1 MDYGQWKPAK
11 SFSNPQGGPIPV
23 IDATAP
29 GRVGDVRRRNLSR
42 VLDSIAKT
50 GDAKPSRAQLAA
62 GTGLTKAAVSSL
74 VADLVESGLVA
85 EVGLYRD
92 GERGRPGQ
100 GLELSSRRGVIGME
114 INVDYLAV
122 GVVDLGGNLRFHASV
137 ESPNRGLEPA
147 TVMERLGALAAE
159 AKAAAAAEGIA
170 ILGGGLA
177 VPGLVDEQR
186 SVVLSAPNLH
196 WENEPLNPRALLEG
210 APLGVRLS
218 NEANSAALGELW
230 YGGGPAD
237 FLYVSGEVG
246 VGGGVI
252 IASELYTGPGGS
264 AGELGHIVVNPDGP
278 SCSCG
283 GAGCL
288 ETFAGQEAI
297 FEAAGIPPGALE
309 ERAELLLA
317 ALRQRD
323 PQARKA
329 VDDAGRYLGVALASS
344 ARLMDIEAVVLGGHF
359 AVLGEWLRPAL
370 LASLERHAPGLL
382 DPENLTLSGLE
393 HSGTLLGAAGQVI
406 RSVIESPFEFLLAAK
421 LA

>member
-1 MDYGQWKPAK
+1 MNEPA
-11 SFSNPQGGPIPV
+11 
-23 IDATAP
+23 AP
-29 GRVGDVRRRNLSR
+29 GRVGDVRRRNLSL
-42 VLDSIAKT
+42 VLDSIART

-74 VADLVESGLVA
+74 VADLVESGLVS

-100 GLELSSRRGVIGME
+100 GLELSARRGVVGME

-122 GVVDLGGNLRFHASV
+122 GLVDLGGSLRFRSTV
-137 ESPNRGLEPA
+137 ESRNRGLAPNV
-147 TVMERLGALAAE
+147 VMERLGNLTAE
-159 AKAAAAAEGIA
+159 ARAAAAADGIA
-170 ILGGGLA
+170 IMGGGLA

-186 SVVLSAPNLH
+186 NVVLSAPNLH
-196 WENEPLNPRALLEG
+196 WEREQLNPRSLLED

-230 YGGGPAD
+230 YGDGQPD

-246 VGGGVI
+246 VGGGVVI
-252 IASELYTGPGGS
+252 GSELYLGPGGS
-264 AGELGHIVVNPDGP
+264 AGELGHIVVHPEGP

-297 FEAAGIPPGALE
+297 FQAARIPEGSLS
-309 ERAELLLA
+309 ERTELLLTALA
-317 ALRQRD
+317 AAE
-323 PQARKA
+323 PQATQA
-329 VDDAGRYLGVALASS
+329 VHDAGRYLGVALASS
-344 ARLMDIEAVVLGGHF
+344 ARLMDIETVVLGGHF
-359 AVLGEWLRPAL
+359 AVLNEWLRPAL
-370 LASLERHAPGLL
+370 LASLERYAPGLL
-382 DPENLTLSGLE
+382 DPTHLTVSHLG

-406 RSVIESPFEFLLAAK
+406 RSVIESPFEFLLASK

>member
-1 MDYGQWKPAK
+1 MNEP
-11 SFSNPQGGPIPV
+11 
-23 IDATAP
+23 TAP
-29 GRVGDVRRRNLSR
+29 GRVGDVRRRNLSL

-50 GDAKPSRAQLAA
+50 VDSKPSRAQLAA

-74 VADLVESGLVA
+74 VADLVESGLVS

-100 GLELSSRRGVIGME
+100 GLQLNARRGVVGME

-122 GVVDLGGNLRFHASV
+122 GLVDLAGNLRFHSAV
-137 ESPNRGLEPA
+137 ESPNRGMPPA
-147 TVMERLGALAAE
+147 KVMEQLAGLAAE
-159 AKAAAAAEGIA
+159 AKAAAEAEGIA

-177 VPGLVDEQR
+177 VPGLVDEK
-186 SVVLSAPNLH
+186 SNVVLSAPNLH
-196 WENEPLNPRALLEG
+196 WEGEQLHPQSLLEG
-210 APLGVRLS
+210 APLGVKLS

-230 YGGGPAD
+230 YGAGVPD

-252 IASELYTGPGGS
+252 IGSELYTGPGGS
-264 AGELGHIVVNPDGP
+264 AGELGHIVVHPEGP
-278 SCSCG
+278 RCSCG

-297 FEAAGIPPGALE
+297 FEAAGIAGGTLG
-309 ERAELLLA
+309 ERTEALLA
-317 ALRQRD
+317 ALAAQE
-323 PQARKA
+323 PKATQA
-329 VDDAGRYLGVALASS
+329 VHDAGRYLGVALASA

-359 AVLGEWLRPAL
+359 AVLGEWLKPSL
-370 LASLERHAPGLL
+370 LESLERYAPGLL
-382 DPENLTLSGLE
+382 DPKNLAVSGLE

-406 RSVIESPFEFLLAAK
+406 RSVIESPFEFLLASK

>member
-1 MDYGQWKPAK
+1 MNEQA
-11 SFSNPQGGPIPV
+11 
-23 IDATAP
+23 AP
-29 GRVGDVRRRNLSR
+29 GRVGDVRRRNLSL
-42 VLDSIAKT
+42 VMDSIART

-74 VADLVESGLVA
+74 VADLVDSGLVS

-100 GLELSSRRGVIGME
+100 GLELSSRRGVVGME

-122 GVVDLGGNLRFHASV
+122 GLVDLGGNLRFHSTV
-137 ESPNRGLEPA
+137 ESRNRGLAPEK
-147 TVMERLGALAAE
+147 VMERLGVLAAE
-159 AKAAAAAEGIA
+159 AIAAAAAADIS

-186 SVVLSAPNLH
+186 NLVLSAPNLH
-196 WENEPLNPRALLEG
+196 WEHEELNPRSLLED

-230 YGGGPAD
+230 YGTGQPD

-252 IASELYTGPGGS
+252 IGSELYTGPGGS
-264 AGELGHIVVNPDGP
+264 AGELGHIVVHPDGP
-278 SCSCG
+278 GCSCG
-283 GAGCL
+283 GTGCL

-297 FEAAGIPPGALE
+297 FEAAGTPQGSLG
-309 ERAELLLA
+309 ERTELLLA
-317 ALRQRD
+317 ALAAQE
-323 PQARKA
+323 PQATQA
-329 VDDAGRYLGVALASS
+329 VHDAGRYLGVALASS

-359 AVLGEWLRPAL
+359 AVLAEWLRPAL
-370 LASLERHAPGLL
+370 LTSLERYAPGLL
-382 DPENLTLSGLE
+382 APGNLTVSTLE

-406 RSVIESPFEFLLAAK
+406 RSVIESPFEFLLASK

>member
-1 MDYGQWKPAK
+1 MDHGQWKLEK
-11 SFSNPQGGPIPV
+11 SSSNLQGGPTPV
-23 IDATAP
+23 NEAAAP
-29 GRVGDVRRRNLSR
+29 GRVGDVRRRNLSL
-42 VLDSIAKT
+42 VLDSIART

-74 VADLVESGLVA
+74 VADLVESGLVS

-100 GLELSSRRGVIGME
+100 GLELSSRRGVVGME

-122 GVVDLGGNLRFHASV
+122 GLVDLGGNLRFHSTV
-137 ESPNRGLEPA
+137 ESRNRGLAPA
-147 TVMERLGALAAE
+147 KVMERLGLLTAE
-159 AKAAAAAEGIA
+159 VKAEAAAANIA

-186 SVVLSAPNLH
+186 NLVLSAPNLH
-196 WENEPLNPRALLEG
+196 WEQEELNPRALLEG

-230 YGGGPAD
+230 YGTGQPD

-252 IASELYTGPGGS
+252 IGSELYTGPGGT
-264 AGELGHIVVNPDGP
+264 AGELGHIVVHPDGP
-278 SCSCG
+278 GCSCG
-283 GAGCL
+283 GTGCL

-297 FEAAGIPPGALE
+297 FEAAGTPQGSLG
-309 ERAELLLA
+309 ERTELLLA
-317 ALRQRD
+317 ALAAQEPRAT
-323 PQARKA
+323 QA
-329 VDDAGRYLGVALASS
+329 VHDAGRYLGVALASS
-344 ARLMDIEAVVLGGHF
+344 ARLMDIEVVVLGGHF
-359 AVLGEWLRPAL
+359 AVLAEWLRPAL
-370 LASLERHAPGLL
+370 LTSLERYAPGLL
-382 DPENLTLSGLE
+382 DPGNLTVSTLE

-406 RSVIESPFEFLLAAK
+406 RSVIESPFEFLLASK

>member
-1 MDYGQWKPAK
+1 MNEQ
-11 SFSNPQGGPIPV
+11 
-23 IDATAP
+23 TAP
-29 GRVGDVRRRNLSR
+29 GRVGDVRRRNLSL
-42 VLDSIAKT
+42 VMDSIART

-74 VADLVESGLVA
+74 VADLVESGLVS

-100 GLELSSRRGVIGME
+100 GLELSARRGVVGME

-122 GVVDLGGNLRFHASV
+122 GLVDLGGNLRFHSTV
-137 ESPNRGLEPA
+137 ESRNRGLAPEK
-147 TVMERLGALAAE
+147 VMERLGGLAAE
-159 AKAAAAAEGIA
+159 AIAAAAAADIS

-177 VPGLVDEQR
+177 VPGLVDAR
-186 SVVLSAPNLH
+186 RNLVLSAPNLH
-196 WENEPLNPRALLEG
+196 WEHEALNPQNLLEG

-230 YGGGPAD
+230 YGGGQPD

-252 IASELYTGPGGS
+252 IGSELYTGPGGS
-264 AGELGHIVVNPDGP
+264 AGELGHIVVHPDGP
-278 SCSCG
+278 GCSCG

-297 FEAAGIPPGALE
+297 FEAAGIPEGSLG
-309 ERAELLLA
+309 RRTELLLA
-317 ALRQRD
+317 ALAARE
-323 PQARKA
+323 PQATQA
-329 VDDAGRYLGVALASS
+329 VHDAGRYLGVALASS

-359 AVLGEWLRPAL
+359 AVLAEWLRPAL
-370 LASLERHAPGLL
+370 LSSLDRYAPGLL
-382 DPENLTLSGLE
+382 DPGNLTVSALE

-406 RSVIESPFEFLLAAK
+406 RSVIESPFEFLLASN

>member
-1 MDYGQWKPAK
+1 MVNGSQQQFFK
-11 SFSNPQGGPIPV
+11 SAGSPTPV
-23 IDATAP
+23 NESAAP
-29 GRVGDVRRRNLSR
+29 GRVGDVRRRNLSL
-42 VLDSIAKT
+42 VLDSIART

-74 VADLVESGLVA
+74 VADLVESGLVS

-100 GLELSSRRGVIGME
+100 GLELSSRRGVVGME

-122 GVVDLGGNLRFHASV
+122 GLVDLGGNLRFHSIV
-137 ESPNRGLEPA
+137 ESRNRGMAPQE
-147 TVMERLGALAAE
+147 VMQRLGSLVAE
-159 AKAAAAAEGIA
+159 AVAAAAVENVA

-186 SVVLSAPNLH
+186 NIVLSAPNLH
-196 WENEPLNPRALLEG
+196 WENEQLQPGSLLEG

-252 IASELYTGPGGS
+252 IGSDLYVGPGGS
-264 AGELGHIVVNPDGP
+264 AGELGHIVVHPEGP
-278 SCSCG
+278 ECSCG

-297 FEAAGIPPGALE
+297 FEAANIPDGSLADRTE
-309 ERAELLLA
+309 QLLA
-317 ALRQRD
+317 ALAARD
-323 PQARKA
+323 PGALKA
-329 VDDAGRYLGVALASS
+329 VHDAGRYLGVALASS
-344 ARLMDIEAVVLGGHF
+344 ARLMDIDAVVLGGHF
-359 AVLGEWLRPAL
+359 ALLAEWLRSAL
-370 LASLERHAPGLL
+370 LVSLERYAPGLL
-382 DPENLTLSGLE
+382 EPDSLGVSSLE

-406 RSVIESPFEFLLAAK
+406 RSVIESPFEFLLASK

>member
-1 MDYGQWKPAK
+1 M
-11 SFSNPQGGPIPV
+11 PV
-23 IDATAP
+23 NEQAAP
-29 GRVGDVRRRNLSR
+29 GRVGDVRRRNLSL
-42 VLDSIAKT
+42 VLDSIART

-74 VADLVESGLVA
+74 VAELVESGLVS

-100 GLELSSRRGVIGME
+100 GLELSTRRGVVGME

-122 GVVDLGGNLRFHASV
+122 GLVDLGGNLRFSSTV
-137 ESPNRGLEPA
+137 ESRNRGLKPGD
-147 TVMERLGALAAE
+147 VMTRLAGLAAE
-159 AKAAAAAEGIA
+159 AQAVAAGEGIA

-177 VPGLVDEQR
+177 VPGLVDER
-186 SVVLSAPNLH
+186 RGIVLSAPNLH
-196 WENEPLNPRALLEG
+196 WANEKLEANALLGEV
-210 APLGVRLS
+210 PLGVRLS

-252 IASELYTGPGGS
+252 IGSELYLGPGGS
-264 AGELGHIVVNPDGP
+264 AGELGHIVVHPEGP
-278 SCSCG
+278 ACSCG

-297 FEAAGIPPGALE
+297 FESAGITAGSLSGRTDSLHSA
-309 ERAELLLA
+309 LA
-317 ALRQRD
+317 ANQPR
-323 PQARKA
+323 AAAA
-329 VDDAGRYLGVALASS
+329 VHDAGTYLGVALASA

-359 AVLGEWLRPAL
+359 AELGEWLLPAL
-370 LASLERHAPGLL
+370 LESMERHAPGLL
-382 DPENLTLSGLE
+382 DPANVTVSGLK

-406 RSVIESPFEFLLAAK
+406 RSVIESPFDLVLAAK
-421 LA
+421 PA

>member
-1 MDYGQWKPAK
+1 MNEP
-11 SFSNPQGGPIPV
+11 
-23 IDATAP
+23 TAP
-29 GRVGDVRRRNLSR
+29 GRVGDVRRRNLSL

-50 GDAKPSRAQLAA
+50 ADAKPSRAQLAA

-74 VADLVESGLVA
+74 VADLVESGLVS

-100 GLELSSRRGVIGME
+100 GLELNSRRGVVGME

-122 GVVDLGGNLRFHASV
+122 GLVDLAGNLRFHSAV
-137 ESPNRGLEPA
+137 ESRNRAVPPA
-147 TVMERLGALAAE
+147 QVMDQLAVLASE
-159 AKAAAAAEGIA
+159 AKAAAAAEDIA

-177 VPGLVDEQR
+177 VPGLVDEKGD
-186 SVVLSAPNLH
+186 VVLSAPNLH
-196 WENEPLNPRALLEG
+196 WEHEKLHPQSLLEG
-210 APLGVRLS
+210 APLGVKLS

-230 YGGGPAD
+230 YGGGPTD

-252 IASELYTGPGGS
+252 IGSELYTGPGGS
-264 AGELGHIVVNPDGP
+264 AGELGHIVVHPEGP
-278 SCSCG
+278 ACSCG

-297 FEAAGIPPGALE
+297 FEAAGIAAGTLG
-309 ERAELLLA
+309 ERTDLLLA
-317 ALRQRD
+317 ALAAHEPR
-323 PQARKA
+323 ATAA
-329 VDDAGRYLGVALASS
+329 VHDAGRYLGVALASA

-359 AVLGEWLRPAL
+359 AVLGEWLRPSL

-382 DPENLTLSGLE
+382 APENLTVSGLE
-393 HSGTLLGAAGQVI
+393 HSGTLLGAAGKVI
-406 RSVIESPFEFLLAAK
+406 RSVIESPFEFLLASK

>member
-1 MDYGQWKPAK
+1 MDHGQWKPEK
-11 SFSNPQGGPIPV
+11 TSNLQGGPTPMNEQS
-23 IDATAP
+23 AP
-29 GRVGDVRRRNLSR
+29 GRVGDVRRRNLSL
-42 VLDSIAKT
+42 VMDSIART

-74 VADLVESGLVA
+74 VADLVESGLVS

-100 GLELSSRRGVIGME
+100 GLELSARRGVVGME

-122 GVVDLGGNLRFHASV
+122 GLVDLGGNLRFHSSV
-137 ESPNRGLEPA
+137 ESRNRGLAPEK
-147 TVMERLGALAAE
+147 VMERLGDLAAE
-159 AKAAAAAEGIA
+159 AIAAAAAADIS

-186 SVVLSAPNLH
+186 NLVLSAPNLH
-196 WENEPLNPRALLEG
+196 WENEELNPRSLLED

-230 YGGGPAD
+230 YGAGQTD

-252 IASELYTGPGGS
+252 IGSELYMGPGGS
-264 AGELGHIVVNPDGP
+264 AGELGHIVVHPDGP
-278 SCSCG
+278 DCSCG

-297 FEAAGIPPGALE
+297 FEAAGIPEGSLG
-309 ERAELLLA
+309 ERTELLLA
-317 ALRQRD
+317 ALAAHE
-323 PQARKA
+323 PQATRA
-329 VDDAGRYLGVALASS
+329 VHDAGRYLGVALASS

-359 AVLGEWLRPAL
+359 AVLAEWLRPAL
-370 LASLERHAPGLL
+370 ISSLERYAPGLL
-382 DPENLTLSGLE
+382 DPGNLTVSALE

-406 RSVIESPFEFLLAAK
+406 RSVIESPFEFLLASK

>member
-1 MDYGQWKPAK
+1 MNEQA
-11 SFSNPQGGPIPV
+11 
-23 IDATAP
+23 AP
-29 GRVGDVRRRNLSR
+29 GRVGDVRRRNLSL
-42 VLDSIAKT
+42 VMDSIART

-74 VADLVESGLVA
+74 VADLVESGLVS

-100 GLELSSRRGVIGME
+100 GLELSARRGVVGME

-122 GVVDLGGNLRFHASV
+122 GLVDLGGNLRFHSTV
-137 ESPNRGLEPA
+137 ESRNRGLEPEK
-147 TVMERLGALAAE
+147 VMERLGGLAAQ
-159 AKAAAAAEGIA
+159 AIAAAAAADIS

-186 SVVLSAPNLH
+186 NMVLSAPNLH
-196 WENEPLNPRALLEG
+196 WEHKELNPRSLLEG

-230 YGGGPAD
+230 YGEGRPD

-252 IASELYTGPGGS
+252 IGSELYTGPGGS
-264 AGELGHIVVNPDGP
+264 AGELGHIVVHPDGP
-278 SCSCG
+278 ACSCG

-297 FEAAGIPPGALE
+297 FEAAGIPDGLLGG
-309 ERAELLLA
+309 RTQLLLA
-317 ALRQRD
+317 ALTAQEL
-323 PQARKA
+323 QATQA
-329 VDDAGRYLGVALASS
+329 VHDAGRYLGVALASS

-359 AVLGEWLRPAL
+359 AVLAEWLRPAL
-370 LASLERHAPGLL
+370 LGSLERHAPGLL
-382 DPENLTLSGLE
+382 DPGNLTVSSLE

-406 RSVIESPFEFLLAAK
+406 RSVIESPFEFLLASK

>member
-1 MDYGQWKPAK
+1 MNEQ
-11 SFSNPQGGPIPV
+11 V
-23 IDATAP
+23 AP
-29 GRVGDVRRRNLSR
+29 GRVGDVRRRNLSL
-42 VLDSIAKT
+42 VLDSIART

-74 VADLVESGLVA
+74 VADLVESGLVT

-100 GLELSSRRGVIGME
+100 GLELSSRRGVVGME

-122 GVVDLGGNLRFHASV
+122 GLVDLGGNLRFTASV
-137 ESPNRGLEPA
+137 ESRNRGLSPSA
-147 TVMERLGALAAE
+147 VMEHLGGLAAE
-159 AKAAAAAEGIA
+159 AKAAAAADDIA

-186 SVVLSAPNLH
+186 NMVLSAPNLH
-196 WENEPLNPRALLEG
+196 WEHEQLNPRALLEG
-210 APLGVRLS
+210 SPLGVRLS

-230 YGGGPAD
+230 YGGGQPD

-252 IASELYTGPGGS
+252 IGSELYTGPGGS
-264 AGELGHIVVNPDGP
+264 AGELGHIVVHPDGP
-278 SCSCG
+278 ACSCG

-297 FEAAGIPPGALE
+297 FEAAGIPGGSLG
-309 ERAELLLA
+309 ERTELLLEALA
-317 ALRQRD
+317 ADDLL
-323 PQARKA
+323 A
-329 VDDAGRYLGVALASS
+329 VRAVHDAGRYLGVALASS

-370 LASLERHAPGLL
+370 LTSLERYAPGLL
-382 DPENLTLSGLE
+382 DPRNLTVSGLE

-406 RSVIESPFEFLLAAK
+406 RSVIESPFEFLLASK

>member
-1 MDYGQWKPAK
+1 MDHGQWKPAK
-11 SFSNPQGGPIPV
+11 IFQALEEAARVNEQ
-23 IDATAP
+23 AAP
-29 GRVGDVRRRNLSR
+29 GRVGDVRRRNLSL
-42 VLDSIAKT
+42 VLDSIARN
-50 GDAKPSRAQLAA
+50 GDAKPSRAQVAA

-74 VADLVESGLVA
+74 VADLVESGLVS

-100 GLELSSRRGVIGME
+100 GLELSARRGVVGME

-122 GVVDLGGNLRFHASV
+122 GLVDLGGNLRFSSTV
-137 ESPNRGLEPA
+137 ESRNRGLKPDA
-147 TVMERLGALAAE
+147 VMDELGVLAGQ
-159 AKAAAAAEGIA
+159 AKASAASAGIT

-177 VPGLVDEQR
+177 VPGLVDEQHDI
-186 SVVLSAPNLH
+186 VLSAPNLH
-196 WENEPLNPRALLEG
+196 WEHEQLNPRALLED

-230 YGGGPAD
+230 YGEGPSD

-252 IASELYTGPGGS
+252 IGSELYTGPGGS
-264 AGELGHIVVNPDGP
+264 AGELGHIVVHPEGP

-297 FEAAGIPPGALE
+297 FEAARIPEGSLG
-309 ERAELLLA
+309 RRTELLLA
-317 ALRQRD
+317 ALAADEPHAKR
-323 PQARKA
+323 A
-329 VDDAGRYLGVALASS
+329 VRDAGRYLGIALASS
-344 ARLMDIEAVVLGGHF
+344 ARLMDVEAVVLGGHF
-359 AVLGEWLRPAL
+359 AVLADWLKPAVL
-370 LASLERHAPGLL
+370 SSLERYAPGLL
-382 DPENLTLSGLE
+382 KPESLTVSRLE

-406 RSVIESPFEFLLAAK
+406 RAVIESPSEFLLGKPA
-421 LA
+421 

>member
-1 MDYGQWKPAK
+1 MVNGSQQQFFK
-11 SFSNPQGGPIPV
+11 SAGSPTPV
-23 IDATAP
+23 NESTAP
-29 GRVGDVRRRNLSR
+29 GRVGDVRRRNLSL
-42 VLDSIAKT
+42 VLDSIART

-74 VADLVESGLVA
+74 VADLVDSGLVS

-122 GVVDLGGNLRFHASV
+122 GLVDLGGNLRFHASV
-137 ESPNRGLEPA
+137 ESRNRGLAPEK
-147 TVMERLGALAAE
+147 VMERLGGLAAE
-159 AKAAAAAEGIA
+159 AKAAASAEKIA
-170 ILGGGLA
+170 IMGGGLA
-177 VPGLVDEQR
+177 VPGLVDGQHNM
-186 SVVLSAPNLH
+186 VLSAPNLH
-196 WENEPLNPRALLEG
+196 WENVQLHPRSLLEG

-230 YGGGPAD
+230 YGGGRPD

-252 IASELYTGPGGS
+252 IGSELYTGPGGS
-264 AGELGHIVVNPDGP
+264 AGELGHIVVHPEGP
-278 SCSCG
+278 ACSCG

-297 FEAAGIPPGALE
+297 FKAAGIPEGSLG
-309 ERAELLLA
+309 ERTELLLA
-317 ALRQRD
+317 ALAAQD
-323 PQARKA
+323 PRATKA
-329 VDDAGRYLGVALASS
+329 VHDAGRYLGVALASS

-359 AVLGEWLRPAL
+359 ALLAEWLRPAL
-370 LASLERHAPGLL
+370 LASLERYAPGLL
-382 DPENLTLSGLE
+382 EPGNLTVSGLE

-406 RSVIESPFEFLLAAK
+406 RSVIESPFEFLLASK

>member
-1 MDYGQWKPAK
+1 MSVNEQA
-11 SFSNPQGGPIPV
+11 
-23 IDATAP
+23 AP
-29 GRVGDVRRRNLSR
+29 GRVGDVRRRNLSL

-74 VADLVESGLVA
+74 VADLVYSGLVS

-100 GLELSSRRGVIGME
+100 GLELNTRRGVVGME

-122 GVVDLGGNLRFHASV
+122 GLVDLGGALRFTSMV
-137 ESPNRGLEPA
+137 ESHNRGLAPDA
-147 TVMERLGALAAE
+147 VMARLGALAAE
-159 AKAAAAAEGIA
+159 AAAAATKEGVE

-177 VPGLVDEQR
+177 VPGLVDER
-186 SVVLSAPNLH
+186 NNLVISAPNLH
-196 WENEPLNPRALLEG
+196 WEQEYLDPGALLEG

-230 YGGGPAD
+230 YGGGGQAD

-252 IASELYTGPGGS
+252 IGSELFTGPGGS
-264 AGELGHIVVNPDGP
+264 AGELGHVVVHPDGP
-278 SCSCG
+278 PCSCG

-297 FEAAGIPPGALE
+297 FQAARIPEGSLS
-309 ERAELLLA
+309 ERMAGLVA
-317 ALRQRD
+317 ALVSKE
-323 PQARKA
+323 PKA
-329 VDDAGRYLGVALASS
+329 SRAVHDAGRYLGVALASS
-344 ARLMDIEAVVLGGHF
+344 ARLMDLEAVVLGGHF
-359 AVLGEWLRPAL
+359 AELGDWLKPAVLEGLN
-370 LASLERHAPGLL
+370 RHAPGLL
-382 DPENLTLSGLE
+382 QSADLRVSGLK

-406 RSVIESPFEFLLAAK
+406 RYVIESPLELILARK
-421 LA
+421 LAT

>member
-1 MDYGQWKPAK
+1 MNEP
-11 SFSNPQGGPIPV
+11 
-23 IDATAP
+23 TAP
-29 GRVGDVRRRNLSR
+29 GRVGDVRRRNLSL

-50 GDAKPSRAQLAA
+50 ADAKPSRAQLAA

-74 VADLVESGLVA
+74 VADLVESGLVS

-100 GLELSSRRGVIGME
+100 GLELNSRRGVVGME

-122 GVVDLGGNLRFHASV
+122 GLVDLAGNLRFHSAV
-137 ESPNRGLEPA
+137 ESRNRAVPPA
-147 TVMERLGALAAE
+147 QVMDQLAVLAAE
-159 AKAAAAAEGIA
+159 AKAAAAAEDIA

-177 VPGLVDEQR
+177 VPGLVDDKGD
-186 SVVLSAPNLH
+186 VVLSAPNLH
-196 WENEPLNPRALLEG
+196 WEHEKLRPQSLLEG
-210 APLGVRLS
+210 APLGVKLS

-230 YGGGPAD
+230 YGGGPTD

-252 IASELYTGPGGS
+252 IGSELYTGPGGS
-264 AGELGHIVVNPDGP
+264 AGELGHIVVHPEGP
-278 SCSCG
+278 ACSCG

-297 FEAAGIPPGALE
+297 FEAAGIAAGTLG
-309 ERAELLLA
+309 ERTDMLLA
-317 ALRQRD
+317 ALAAHEPR
-323 PQARKA
+323 ATAA
-329 VDDAGRYLGVALASS
+329 VHDAGRYLGVALASA

-359 AVLGEWLRPAL
+359 AVLGEWLRPSL

-382 DPENLTLSGLE
+382 APENLTVSGLE

-406 RSVIESPFEFLLAAK
+406 RSVIESPFEFLLASK

>member
-1 MDYGQWKPAK
+1 MVNGSRKN
-11 SFSNPQGGPIPV
+11 SSNVQGGPTPV
-23 IDATAP
+23 NERTAP
-29 GRVGDVRRRNLSR
+29 GRVGDVRRRNLSL
-42 VLDSIAKT
+42 VMDSIART

-74 VADLVESGLVA
+74 VADLVEGGLVS

-100 GLELSSRRGVIGME
+100 GLELSARRGVVGME

-122 GVVDLGGNLRFHASV
+122 GLVDLGGNLRFHSTV
-137 ESPNRGLEPA
+137 ESRNRGLPPEK
-147 TVMERLGALAAE
+147 VMKRLGGLAA
-159 AKAAAAAEGIA
+159 AALTAAAAADIS

-177 VPGLVDEQR
+177 VPGLVDER
-186 SVVLSAPNLH
+186 RNLVLSAPNLH
-196 WENEPLNPRALLEG
+196 WEHEALNPQHLLEG

-230 YGGGPAD
+230 YGGGQPD

-252 IASELYTGPGGS
+252 IGSELYTGPGGS
-264 AGELGHIVVNPDGP
+264 AGELGHIVVHPDGP
-278 SCSCG
+278 GCSCG

-288 ETFAGQEAI
+288 ETFAGQEAV
-297 FEAAGIPPGALE
+297 FDAAGIPDGSLGG
-309 ERAELLLA
+309 RTELLLA
-317 ALRQRD
+317 ALAARE
-323 PQARKA
+323 PQATQA
-329 VDDAGRYLGVALASS
+329 VHDAGRYLGVALASS
-344 ARLMDIEAVVLGGHF
+344 ARLMDIEVVVLGGHF
-359 AVLGEWLRPAL
+359 AVLAEWLRPAL
-370 LASLERHAPGLL
+370 LSSLERYAPGLL
-382 DPENLTLSGLE
+382 DPSNLTVSALE

-406 RSVIESPFEFLLAAK
+406 RSVIESPFEFLLASK

>member
-1 MDYGQWKPAK
+1 MMDQ
-11 SFSNPQGGPIPV
+11 
-23 IDATAP
+23 TAP
-29 GRVGDVRRRNLSR
+29 GRVGDVRRRNLSL
-42 VLDSIAKT
+42 VLDSIART

-74 VADLVESGLVA
+74 VADLVESGLVS

-100 GLELSSRRGVIGME
+100 GLELSARRGVVGME

-122 GVVDLGGNLRFHASV
+122 GLVDLGGNLRFHSAV
-137 ESPNRGLEPA
+137 ESRNRGLAPGD
-147 TVMERLGALAAE
+147 VMQRLGTLAAE
-159 AKAAAAAEGIA
+159 AKVAADTAGITV
-170 ILGGGLA
+170 LGGGLA
-177 VPGLVDEQR
+177 VPGLVDAQR

-196 WENEPLNPRALLEG
+196 WENEPLNPQSLLEG

-230 YGGGPAD
+230 YGGGGPD

-252 IASELYTGPGGS
+252 IGSELYTGPGGS
-264 AGELGHIVVNPDGP
+264 AGELGHIVVHPEGP

-297 FEAAGIPPGALE
+297 FEAAGIPEGSLAQRTQLLLGAL
-309 ERAELLLA
+309 A
-317 ALRQRD
+317 ANE
-323 PQARKA
+323 PQATQA
-329 VDDAGRYLGVALASS
+329 VHDAGRYLGVALASS
-344 ARLMDIEAVVLGGHF
+344 ARLMDLEAVVLGGHF

-370 LASLERHAPGLL
+370 LASLERYAPGLL
-382 DPENLTLSGLE
+382 DPKNLTVSGLE

-406 RSVIESPFEFLLAAK
+406 RSVIESPFEFLLASK

>member
-1 MDYGQWKPAK
+1 M
-11 SFSNPQGGPIPV
+11 NE
-23 IDATAP
+23 ATAP
-29 GRVGDVRRRNLSR
+29 GRVGDVRRRNLSL
-42 VLDSIAKT
+42 VLDSIART

-74 VADLVESGLVA
+74 VADLVESGLVS

-122 GVVDLGGNLRFHASV
+122 GLVDLGGNLRFHASV
-137 ESPNRGLEPA
+137 ESRNRGLAPGK
-147 TVMERLGALAAE
+147 VMERLGSLAAE
-159 AKAAAAAEGIA
+159 AKAAAADGGIA

-186 SVVLSAPNLH
+186 NVVLSAPNLH
-196 WENEPLNPRALLEG
+196 WENEQLNLRSLLDG

-230 YGGGPAD
+230 YGGGQTD

-252 IASELYTGPGGS
+252 IGSELYTGPGGS
-264 AGELGHIVVNPDGP
+264 AGELGHIVVHPEGP
-278 SCSCG
+278 ACSCG

-297 FEAAGIPPGALE
+297 FEAAATPHGTLG
-309 ERAELLLA
+309 ERTELLLA
-317 ALRQRD
+317 ALRGHD
-323 PQARKA
+323 PASTRA
-329 VDDAGRYLGVALASS
+329 VHDAGRYLGVALASS

-359 AVLGEWLRPAL
+359 AVLAEWLRPAL
-370 LASLERHAPGLL
+370 LSSLERYAPGLL
-382 DPENLTLSGLE
+382 DPANLTVSGLE

>member
-1 MDYGQWKPAK
+1 MSVNEQA
-11 SFSNPQGGPIPV
+11 
-23 IDATAP
+23 AP
-29 GRVGDVRRRNLSR
+29 GRVGDVRRRNLSL

-50 GDAKPSRAQLAA
+50 GDAKPSRAQVAA

-74 VADLVESGLVA
+74 VADLVYSGLVA

-100 GLELSSRRGVIGME
+100 GLELNTRRGVIGME

-122 GVVDLGGNLRFHASV
+122 GLVDLGGALRFTSTV
-137 ESPNRGLEPA
+137 ESHNRGLAPGA
-147 TVMERLGALAAE
+147 VMAGLKRLVDD
-159 AKAAAAAEGIA
+159 AKAAAGAENIE

-177 VPGLVDEQR
+177 VPGLVDERR
-186 SVVLSAPNLH
+186 SIVTSAPNLH
-196 WENEPLNPRALLEG
+196 WDHEQLDPRALLDG

-230 YGGGPAD
+230 YGSGPAD

-252 IASELYTGPGGS
+252 IGGELFMGPGGS
-264 AGELGHIVVNPDGP
+264 AGELGHMVVHPDGP
-278 SCSCG
+278 RCSCG

-297 FEAAGIPPGALE
+297 FQAARIPDGPLS
-309 ERAELLLA
+309 ERMAGLLA
-317 ALRQRD
+317 ALAANG
-323 PQARKA
+323 PEAGKA
-329 VDDAGRYLGVALASS
+329 VHDAGRYLGVALASS
-344 ARLMDIEAVVLGGHF
+344 ARLMDLKGVVLGGHF
-359 AVLGEWLRPAL
+359 AELGDWLKPAVLE
-370 LASLERHAPGLL
+370 SLNRHAPGLL
-382 DPENLTLSGLE
+382 RPEDLHVSELK

-406 RSVIESPFEFLLAAK
+406 RAVIESPGELLLAAK

>member
-1 MDYGQWKPAK
+1 MDHGQWKPAK
-11 SFSNPQGGPIPV
+11 IFQPREEAARVNEQ
-23 IDATAP
+23 AAP
-29 GRVGDVRRRNLSR
+29 GRVGDVRRRNLSL
-42 VLDSIAKT
+42 VLDSIARN
-50 GDAKPSRAQLAA
+50 GDAKPSRAQVAA

-74 VADLVESGLVA
+74 VADLVESGLVS

-100 GLELSSRRGVIGME
+100 GLELSSRRGVVGME

-122 GVVDLGGNLRFHASV
+122 GLVDLGGNLRFSSTV
-137 ESPNRGLEPA
+137 ESRNRGLKPGA
-147 TVMERLGALAAE
+147 VMEHLGELADQ
-159 AKAAAAAEGIA
+159 AKAAAAAEGIT

-186 SVVLSAPNLH
+186 NIVLSAPNLH
-196 WENEPLNPRALLEG
+196 WEHEQLDPQALLED

-230 YGGGPAD
+230 YGDGPAD

-252 IASELYTGPGGS
+252 IGSELYTGPGGS
-264 AGELGHIVVNPDGP
+264 AGELGHIVVHPEGP

-288 ETFAGQEAI
+288 ETFAGQEAV
-297 FEAAGIPPGALE
+297 FEAARIPEGSLG
-309 ERAELLLA
+309 ERTELLLA
-317 ALRQRD
+317 ALAADEPHAKR
-323 PQARKA
+323 A
-329 VDDAGRYLGVALASS
+329 VRDAGRYLGIALASS

-359 AVLGEWLRPAL
+359 AVLADWLKPAVL
-370 LASLERHAPGLL
+370 SSLERYAPGLL
-382 DPENLTLSGLE
+382 EPESLTVSRLE

-406 RSVIESPFEFLLAAK
+406 RAVIESPFEFLLGKPA
-421 LA
+421 

>member
-1 MDYGQWKPAK
+1 MNEQA
-11 SFSNPQGGPIPV
+11 
-23 IDATAP
+23 AP
-29 GRVGDVRRRNLSR
+29 GRVGDVRRRNLSL
-42 VLDSIAKT
+42 VLDLIART

-74 VADLVESGLVA
+74 VADLVESGLVT

-100 GLELSSRRGVIGME
+100 GLELSPRRGVVGME

-122 GVVDLGGNLRFHASV
+122 GLVDLSGKLRFSSTE
-137 ESPNRGLEPA
+137 ESPNREMRPSE
-147 TVMERLGALAAE
+147 VMDRLRVLAGQAE
-159 AKAAAAAEGIA
+159 AAAAKERMA

-186 SVVLSAPNLH
+186 SLVLSAPNLH
-196 WENEPLNPRALLEG
+196 WEREALSPDRLLG
-210 APLGVRLS
+210 NTPLGVTLS

-230 YGGGPAD
+230 YGSGRPD

-252 IASELYTGPGGS
+252 IDSELYKGPGGS
-264 AGELGHIVVNPDGP
+264 AGELGHIVVHPEGP

-297 FEAAGIPPGALE
+297 FAAAGIPAGPLAA
-309 ERAELLLA
+309 RTAELLA
-317 ALRQRD
+317 ALGAGQSRV
-323 PQARKA
+323 AEA
-329 VDDAGRYLGVALASS
+329 VHDAGRYLGVALASS
-344 ARLMDIEAVVLGGHF
+344 ARLLDLEAVVLGGHF
-359 AVLGEWLRPAL
+359 AVLAEWLRPAL

-382 DPENLTLSGLE
+382 AQEDLVVSTLE

-406 RSVIESPFEFLLAAK
+406 RSVIESPSELMLAGKPA
-421 LA
+421 